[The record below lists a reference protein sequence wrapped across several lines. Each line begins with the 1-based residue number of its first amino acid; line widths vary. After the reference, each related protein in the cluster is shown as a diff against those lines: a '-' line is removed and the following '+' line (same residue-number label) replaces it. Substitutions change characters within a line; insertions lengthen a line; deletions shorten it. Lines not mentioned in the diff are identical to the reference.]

1 MREVLISEIVLGK
14 VSELRDY
21 LLDELKLSR
30 EAAEKRT
37 ERIDRFL
44 MHLGNLADYPL
55 CRFKKWRAMGY
66 HCAVFEKDWVFAYE
80 IFEDGIIVR
89 DMSNTAVLHE

>member
-1 MREVLISEIVLGK
+1 MLISEVVLGK

-55 CRFKKWRAMGY
+55 CRFKKWRAM
-66 HCAVFEKDWVFAYE
+66 AFLSTLFS
-80 IFEDGIIVR
+80 
-89 DMSNTAVLHE
+89 MN